1 MVAYIK
7 EIEAQASS
15 TNSIQQIAAGIAH
28 EVRNPLTAVK
38 GFIQLLK
45 EENNHHYLNTMEKE
59 LDNALATLNHLLH
72 VTKPDLDNEPTVPI
86 NLCQELDSIAYLF
99 QEDLYKIKIEKSYLA
114 PEVIITGKRN
124 AWIKALFNLM
134 KNAIESINVHGK
146 IVIKQYIEDDLLHI
160 EITDTGVGISEESLA
175 ILGTPFFTTKN
186 NGTGMG
192 LPQVFTTIHHHNGRI
207 SVQSE
212 IGKGTTFHI
221 SLPIQNKT
229 HTE

>member
-72 VTKPDLDNEPTVPI
+72 VTKPDLENEPTVPI

-114 PEVIITGKRN
+114 PEVLITGKRN

-146 IVIKQYIEDDLLHI
+146 IVIKQYCESNLIHI

-175 ILGTPFFTTKN
+175 ILGTPFYTTKS

-221 SLPIQNKT
+221 SLPIK
-229 HTE
+229 